1 MMELISLEDAY
12 KQLDGISKQSI
23 RDNKSIKRKQVGK
36 KIMYSQADIDKY
48 KEELEERKRIRINH
62 KRIINNFIIV
72 DRNIYATAHDLWK
85 LTQINPTTIHLVLK
99 RSKLKFER
107 WNNAK
112 FYIKTEALNLLENH
126 KGKKDE

>member
-1 MMELISLEDAY
+1 M
-12 KQLDGISKQSI
+12 
-23 RDNKSIKRKQVGK
+23 
-36 KIMYSQADIDKY
+36 
-48 KEELEERKRIRINH
+48 
-62 KRIINNFIIV
+62 
-72 DRNIYATAHDLWK
+72 
-85 LTQINPTTIHLVLK
+85 NPTTIHLVLK